1 MQLKQTSKNQSRT
14 PAFSFCIIVW
24 IKWIKPIYTSNGI
37 LFSPEKKG
45 KPAIFNNTDGPWGP
59 YAKWYMLNIV

>member
-1 MQLKQTSKNQSRT
+1 MQKQPKCLSMD
-14 PAFSFCIIVW
+14 
-24 IKWIKPIYTSNGI
+24 KWIKPIYTSNGI